1 MIKYSFIRSRSLL
14 NPTRNWH
21 EFFKTAAAIIRQMR
35 VPPSEYRGVGVVL
48 TDLSFD
54 CDKVN
59 KKSVQ
64 RTLTD
69 MPISRA
75 QKMLSIISQK
85 NNKTPMKEFQVA
97 NKVDSVYSVSSSFE
111 NNSTVGSSRAE
122 DNVVVKNASHDV
134 LANNVTNVSFV
145 QNSNNSVPISDH
157 ENSVKG
163 GKNDLSKLPV
173 DITVLRQLP
182 REIAEEQCKFYGISK
197 DLLDEK
203 DDIDAG
209 SESETAKEAK
219 VDKYYD
225 NVQSVDQEFL
235 LALPENV
242 RQDVLIQLQ
251 EVHMHIEHFFP
262 CLWVHSS
269 IL

>member
-1 MIKYSFIRSRSLL
+1 
-14 NPTRNWH
+14 
-21 EFFKTAAAIIRQMR
+21 MR

-85 NNKTPMKEFQVA
+85 KNKTPVKEFQVA
-97 NKVDSVYSVSSSFE
+97 NKTDFVYSVSSSSEE
-111 NNSTVGSSRAE
+111 NSSVGSSRSE
-122 DNVVVKNASHDV
+122 DNTSHDG
-134 LANNVTNVSFV
+134 LCNNGTNTPFV
-145 QNSNNSVPISDH
+145 QNGNSSVFNNNH
-157 ENSVKG
+157 ENSKG
-163 GKNDLSKLPV
+163 GKTDLSTLPV

-182 REIAEEQCKFYGISK
+182 REIAEEQCKLYGISK

-203 DDIDAG
+203 DETMAG
-209 SESETAKEAK
+209 SEIEPVMEAK

-251 EVHMHIEHFFP
+251 EVYICVLNM
-262 CLWVHSS
+262 
-269 IL
+269 